1 MPKFSFQPEDLKRAL
16 ALARIVKPE
25 TGDFC
30 FKFSPDSLTIF
41 SFDRRRYVCSRVPA
55 TPDKPIEPDF
65 QSPDY
70 YVTMDRTAL
79 FDSDLTSVTVSVN
92 EKSMSVSATDGDQVR
107 SASLKR
113 KAVRSKRPSVPGIP
127 DLPSVSVQASAFED
141 LLHQVSCS
149 ALVKETKTEEE
160 MRVNQVH
167 FYAEDGCACSNAR
180 YYGSAVYLDGLGL
193 DLSVVSSDIPALK
206 SFCSKSVSDSVNVSQ
221 DKSRLYLIDPTSGSF
236 LALSRVA
243 SKKPP
248 LSVLDPGGFR
258 TVLVVDHFQL
268 LKNLGWAQLA
278 IEGTQRLGFRAS
290 RPHGSDAGEAVLWS
304 ESSEISK
311 FPVRFLKGNDLS
323 ADFPV
328 RFFHSLVK
336 HVDGD
341 VHLGFSHPDAPTVLG
356 VFPAGSEKPVRYVH
370 YLQSMRSR

>member
-16 ALARIVKPE
+16 ALARTVKPE

-30 FKFSPDSLTIF
+30 FKFASDSLIIF

-55 TPDKPIEPDF
+55 TPDKPVEPDF

-70 YVTMDRTAL
+70 YVTLDRTAL

-92 EKSMSVSATDGDQVR
+92 EKSMSVSATDGDQTR
-107 SASLKR
+107 NASLKR
-113 KAVRSKRPSVPGIP
+113 KAVRSKRPPVPSAP
-127 DLPSVSVQASAFED
+127 DLPSVSVQTAAFEA

-167 FYAEDGCACSNAR
+167 FYADDGCACSSAR

-206 SFCSKSVSDSVNVSQ
+206 SFCSKSVSDVVSVSQ
-221 DKSRLYLIDPTSGSF
+221 DKSRLYLSDPVSGSF

-243 SKKPP
+243 TKKPP
-248 LSVLDPGGFR
+248 LSVLDPDGFQ
-258 TVLVVDHFQL
+258 TVIVADHSQL

-290 RPHGSDAGEAVLWS
+290 RPGGSEVGEVVLWS
-304 ESSEISK
+304 ESAELSR
-311 FPVRFLKGNDLS
+311 FPVRFLKGDGLS

-341 VHLGFSHPDAPTVLG
+341 VSLGFSHPDAPTVLG
-356 VFPAGSEKPVRYVH
+356 VFPTQPDQSVRYVH
-370 YLQSMRSR
+370 YLQSMRAR